1 VLTLLSCT
9 PSLVQQ
15 RHPLIQKGASPAP
28 IYLAANAA
36 VCNAKVNPADGY
48 VL

>member
-1 VLTLLSCT
+1 VHSF
-9 PSLVQQ
+9 PGSAAA
-15 RHPLIQKGASPAP
+15 PLIQKGASPAQ

-36 VCNAKVNPADGY
+36 VCNAKANPADGY